1 MNAQSVAVL
10 VICLRKVWTAGSV
23 IINDILFF
31 TSQ

>member
-10 VICLRKVWTAGSV
+10 VIHLHKVWTAGSV
-23 IINDILFF
+23 IINDISFY